1 MKFIA
6 IFITSALLATVTSAL
21 PTRFAERNP
30 AHRFQGSM
38 PPSNS
43 PHLAH
48 YNGTSDGSDK
58 ENYPETDTES
68 DNITAASTSSTTSA
82 AETTLQSSSKPPLP
96 VETITTTTTYSIVV
110 PTSIG
115 SDATALA

>member
-1 MKFIA
+1 MKFYAVFIA
-6 IFITSALLATVTSAL
+6 GALLATVTNAL
-21 PTRFAERNP
+21 PIRLAERNA

-38 PPSNS
+38 PPPNS

-48 YNGTSDGSDK
+48 YNGTSDGSDN
-58 ENYPETDTES
+58 ENYPETNTES
-68 DNITAASTSSTTSA
+68 DTITIASTSTTSTA
-82 AETTLQSSSKPPLP
+82 AETTLQSSSKAPLP
-96 VETITTTTTYSIVV
+96 VETITQTYSIAV

>member
-21 PTRFAERNP
+21 PTRLAERNP

-38 PPSNS
+38 PPPNS

-48 YNGTSDGSDK
+48 YNGTSDGSDN

-68 DNITAASTSSTTSA
+68 DTITAASTSTTTTA
-82 AETTLQSSSKPPLP
+82 AETTLQSSSTPLP
-96 VETITTTTTYSIVV
+96 VETITTTTTYSIVI

-115 SDATALA
+115 SALA